1 LIVKEKDPKAA
12 EEATVAGKEMKAYE
26 RQEKTLAGIS
36 DEMLAEFDLQKDYV
50 KYGIV
55 KEQAVSTTAYAVT
68 LAAVVYAL
76 AF

>member
-1 LIVKEKDPKAA
+1 MD
-12 EEATVAGKEMKAYE
+12 ATVAGKEMKAYQK
-26 RQEKTLAGIS
+26 QEKDLKKTH
-36 DEMLAEFDLQKDYV
+36 DEMLEEFDLQKDYK